1 MFISSSS
8 CLVPC
13 PLSVSSQLPLLWSSS
28 AFPHLQPATRHL
40 LATKQGVARVKGVFC
55 SIYAVHKLIKKM
67 GFSSHR
73 RKGVRPQIFLKML
86 PPTNCSKQNKIST
99 AAQAGGHFLTLWSWL
114 VRLQSFRRLRLLDS
128 DGTEIVCSCVAFS
141 SNTFEAAASTPSITV
156 WTPWRSGWTL
166 SSG

>member
-1 MFISSSS
+1 M
-8 CLVPC
+8 
-13 PLSVSSQLPLLWSSS
+13 SQKWSSPPLPAWCPAPSRSPPTSPYSGFLQRFSTFNQPPDTCWPPNKGWQGAREFS
-28 AFPHLQPATRHL
+28 AAYMQ
-40 LATKQGVARVKGVFC
+40 
-55 SIYAVHKLIKKM
+55 
-67 GFSSHR
+67 

-86 PPTNCSKQNKIST
+86 PPTNCSKKNKIGT
-99 AAQAGGHFLTLWSWL
+99 AAQAGGHFLTLWLWL
-114 VRLQSFRRLRLLDS
+114 VQLQSFRRLRLLDS